1 MYKFSARHY
10 VLLILSQIMVSVGI
24 VCSKYLLTHLPLF
37 VILELRFAVA
47 TLILDNVGQL
57 VYRRRMR
64 RHARIRSRDW
74 LVITAKALCAGFLFN
89 GLMLLGLRYASASVA
104 GIITSTLPAV
114 VALLS
119 FVILKEVLSL
129 QKWLCIGCAVLGIA
143 VMNLSHVTHAAQPH
157 SALGGLFILL
167 ALLPEAMYYILV
179 KRFHTRVPGILLA
192 TIING
197 INALAFLPL
206 AIWQLSHINNI
217 HFTPWILLVIL
228 VSGSA
233 SGLFYLLWY
242 LGSKNVPA
250 SLASFFIAAMPI
262 STIIIAWIFLDES
275 LGLMQFI
282 GMLFIIGS
290 IGLGTRSRSKVKA
303 DLT

>member
-1 MYKFSARHY
+1 MYKPTTRHY
-10 VLLILSQIMVSVGI
+10 ILLILSQTMVSIGI

-47 TLILDNVGQL
+47 TLILDNVGRF
-57 VYRRRMR
+57 VYRRRAVK
-64 RHARIRSRDW
+64 HAKIRTRDW
-74 LVITAKALCAGFLFN
+74 LVIIAKALCAGFLFN
-89 GLMLLGLRYASASVA
+89 GLMLLGLRYADASVA

-119 FVILKEVLSL
+119 FLILKEILSI

-143 VMNLSHVTHAAQPH
+143 VVNLSSIAHSTQTH
-157 SALGGLFILL
+157 SILGSLFIIL

-192 TIING
+192 TMING
-197 INALAFLPL
+197 INALAFLPFAL
-206 AIWQLSHINNI
+206 WQLIHTNQI
-217 HFTPWILLVIL
+217 HFTPWMLLIILI
-228 VSGSA
+228 SGCA

-242 LGSKNVPA
+242 LGSKNISA
-250 SLASFFIAAMPI
+250 SIASFFTAVMPI
-262 STIIIAWIFLDES
+262 STILIAWLFLGEK
-275 LGLMQFI
+275 LGVMQFI

-290 IGLGTRSRSKVKA
+290 ISLGARGKRATQ
-303 DLT
+303 